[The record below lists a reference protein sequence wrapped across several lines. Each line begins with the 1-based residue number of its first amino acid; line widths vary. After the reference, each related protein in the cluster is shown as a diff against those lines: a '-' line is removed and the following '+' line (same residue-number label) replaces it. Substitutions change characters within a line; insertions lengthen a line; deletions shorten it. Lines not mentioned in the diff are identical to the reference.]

1 MYIQKITLEDE
12 MPLSLTLPSFQD
24 VLSTKWDDVLS
35 LPWRPIEALPMSHWL
50 TFYDES
56 KSRTL
61 RTGGTRPD
69 TTTTFM
75 GIPGLVFSSNI
86 ALFYCILIFRW
97 VEIVFVALVRDT
109 CVIGILLSLYPN
121 SFITDAY

>member
-1 MYIQKITLEDE
+1 
-12 MPLSLTLPSFQD
+12 MPLILTLPSFED

-35 LPWRPIEALPMSHWL
+35 LPLRPIEALPMPHCF

-56 KSRTL
+56 KSRIL

-75 GIPGLVFSSNI
+75 GILGLVFLSNI
-86 ALFYCILIFRW
+86 ALFYFILIFRW
-97 VEIVFVALVRDT
+97 VRIVIVALVRDT
-109 CVIGILLSLYPN
+109 CDIGIFLSLDPT